1 MGKPAPTYK
10 SFGNLWKSMGFLFR
24 NDLLSGWMFQSML
37 LFYRVP
43 AKHHGGWKKTDLFAG
58 GGSISQGF
66 EETCLAKGKIWMGKT
81 LPLTHRDTL
90 INEVVILEGTTF
102 G

>member
-10 SFGNLWKSMGFLFR
+10 SFGNLWKSMGFLFG
-24 NDLLSGWMFQSML
+24 NDLLSGWMFHIYARFLWGTSQTPWWLMEE
-37 LFYRVP
+37 
-43 AKHHGGWKKTDLFAG
+43 TDLFAG

-66 EETCLAKGKIWMGKT
+66 EGNVGKREKMDGKT
-81 LPLTHRDTL
+81 LPLTHGHIDQRGGHL
-90 INEVVILEGTTF
+90 GRTTF